1 MMSTQDTDDEGVAGM
16 KHTVKVAKVGE
27 VRVRKADEGS
37 YLIFE
42 VDITSEGRVTQVL
55 QIPHHMASG
64 LQSSIADQA
73 FTIPVDQRRTSFQE
87 SLRRAT
93 S

>member
-1 MMSTQDTDDEGVAGM
+1 M

-27 VRVRKADEGS
+27 VRVRKADEGD

-42 VDITSEGRVTQVL
+42 VDVTSEGRVTQVL
-55 QIPHHMASG
+55 QIPHHLASG

-73 FTIPVDQRRTSFQE
+73 FAVPVDERRTSFRN
-87 SLRRAT
+87 SLRRGNK
-93 S
+93 